1 MSKIERDI
9 ESIYPL
15 SPMQEGMLFHTLYA
29 PESDVYFEQLSCT
42 IRGTLNTGA
51 LVRAWQRVIE
61 RHPVLRTLFIWKRRE
76 KPLQIV
82 MRQAMLTWDEQDWRS
97 VPTSEQEE
105 RLEAYLKADRRRG
118 FDLSIASFMRCGVIR
133 MADEIYRFIWSYH
146 HVLLDGWSA
155 ALLLKEVVAF
165 YEAFSERRDVHFER
179 SRPYRDYIVWLQ
191 RQEASKAESFWRRE
205 LEGFTSPTSFGIDHA
220 PRTSSDDRA
229 DQGEQ
234 RTKLSVAFT
243 AALRSFARG
252 HQLTLN
258 TLLQSAWALLLSRYS
273 GDEDIVFGTT
283 VSGRPEELAGVE
295 SMVGLF
301 INTLPF
307 RVLVSPDAFLLPW
320 LKELQTRQAEMR
332 QYQYSS
338 LVEIQGWSEVP
349 RGQSLFESILVFEN
363 HGAGDF
369 LGEHGT
375 KSLEISQ
382 FRSFERTNY
391 PFHLVVTPGKELSL
405 RMTYDRLRLDSVKV
419 ERLLGHLQTLL
430 EVMSANPERRLSDL
444 SLLTEA
450 ERYQLLIE
458 WNKTNANYP
467 ETKRIHQLFEEQV
480 DRTPEAVAL
489 TFEEVELTYKELNR
503 RANQLAH
510 YLHSLGVSS
519 EVRIGLCV
527 ERSLEMVIAVLGV
540 LKAGG
545 AYVPLDPQ
553 YPPERLAFMLED
565 SQAEILLTQERLKH
579 ILRAHA
585 VNVVCVDTDWETIA
599 GYSEQNPETQT
610 TPDSLTYVTY
620 TSGSTGKPK
629 GIAMIQRPLVNLL
642 EWQRLHT
649 DPREAER
656 TLQFASLSFDVSF
669 QDMFSTWISG
679 GTVVMISDDARR
691 DIAGLAKLIAENAI
705 TRLFIPAV
713 ALQVLAEGFSS
724 QAHWSAPLR
733 RVIAGSEQLQITRAI
748 TKMFE
753 GLKDCSL
760 HNEYG
765 PSETHVVTALA
776 LGASPSSWPERPP
789 VGRPIANTRI
799 YLLDRFMQPVPLGVA
814 GELYIGGVCLARGY
828 LNRPDLTAER
838 FIPDPFGELPGARL
852 YKTGDLARY
861 LPDGN
866 IEFLGRIDHQVKVR
880 GYRIEL
886 GEVEAVLAEHTAV
899 REAVVLAREHTQG
912 DKRLVAY
919 LVIHGEHSLNIGD
932 LRNFIKERLPDYM
945 VPSGFVLLDELP
957 LTPNGKVDRKALP
970 PPDVARSD
978 PNETYVAPR
987 SVTEEVLCE
996 IWARVLG
1003 CERLGI
1009 QDNFFDLGGHSLLAT
1024 QVISRVRE
1032 ALQQEVPLRYL
1043 FEAPTVASL
1052 VEKMIQEEQQAGS
1065 LERTARL
1072 FKELDQMSEAEAKER
1087 LDQELA
1093 EVRRGVNN

>member
-1 MSKIERDI
+1 
-9 ESIYPL
+9 
-15 SPMQEGMLFHTLYA
+15 
-29 PESDVYFEQLSCT
+29 
-42 IRGTLNTGA
+42 
-51 LVRAWQRVIE
+51 
-61 RHPVLRTLFIWKRRE
+61 
-76 KPLQIV
+76 
-82 MRQAMLTWDEQDWRS
+82 
-97 VPTSEQEE
+97 
-105 RLEAYLKADRRRG
+105 
-118 FDLSIASFMRCGVIR
+118 
-133 MADEIYRFIWSYH
+133 
-146 HVLLDGWSA
+146 
-155 ALLLKEVVAF
+155 
-165 YEAFSERRDVHFER
+165 
-179 SRPYRDYIVWLQ
+179 
-191 RQEASKAESFWRRE
+191 
-205 LEGFTSPTSFGIDHA
+205 
-220 PRTSSDDRA
+220 
-229 DQGEQ
+229 
-234 RTKLSVAFT
+234 
-243 AALRSFARG
+243 
-252 HQLTLN
+252 
-258 TLLQSAWALLLSRYS
+258 
-273 GDEDIVFGTT
+273 
-283 VSGRPEELAGVE
+283 
-295 SMVGLF
+295 
-301 INTLPF
+301 
-307 RVLVSPDAFLLPW
+307 
-320 LKELQTRQAEMR
+320 
-332 QYQYSS
+332 
-338 LVEIQGWSEVP
+338 
-349 RGQSLFESILVFEN
+349 
-363 HGAGDF
+363 
-369 LGEHGT
+369 
-375 KSLEISQ
+375 
-382 FRSFERTNY
+382 
-391 PFHLVVTPGKELSL
+391 
-405 RMTYDRLRLDSVKV
+405 
-419 ERLLGHLQTLL
+419 
-430 EVMSANPERRLSDL
+430 
-444 SLLTEA
+444 
-450 ERYQLLIE
+450 
-458 WNKTNANYP
+458 
-467 ETKRIHQLFEEQV
+467 
-480 DRTPEAVAL
+480 
-489 TFEEVELTYKELNR
+489 
-503 RANQLAH
+503 
-510 YLHSLGVSS
+510 
-519 EVRIGLCV
+519 
-527 ERSLEMVIAVLGV
+527 
-540 LKAGG
+540 
-545 AYVPLDPQ
+545 
-553 YPPERLAFMLED
+553 
-565 SQAEILLTQERLKH
+565 
-579 ILRAHA
+579 
-585 VNVVCVDTDWETIA
+585 
-599 GYSEQNPETQT
+599 
-610 TPDSLTYVTY
+610 
-620 TSGSTGKPK
+620 
-629 GIAMIQRPLVNLL
+629 MIQRPLVNLL

-919 LVIHGEHSLNIGD
+919 LVVHGEHSLNIGD